1 MKINRKKLV
10 ISLESELSSDGKEVA
25 AALAKALKLKDCG
38 DEILPVAAELSGI
51 SLKLLRR
58 YEEKRV
64 RHAYDLTA
72 DGEDTLHIPPA
83 RDFLT
88 AQIAACRAIADRG
101 ACIITDHHVNTALSD
116 RDDHIRIFVHA
127 QRESRLARYASEKG
141 QSPEQAA
148 KRFAREDRE
157 RIRYFKGVNPKWGK
171 ASNYDLTVNSDSA
184 DPETLAEHIVQYLE
198 TVTGE
203 RLVHPT
209 QAQKR
214 SA

>member
-1 MKINRKKLV
+1 MKINRKRLV
-10 ISLESELSSDGKEVA
+10 ISLESELASGGREVA
-25 AALAKALKLKDCG
+25 AALAKALGLKDRSG
-38 DEILPVAAELSGI
+38 EILPVASELSGI

-83 RDFLT
+83 RDFLA
-88 AQIAACRAIADRG
+88 AQIAACRAIAGREP
-101 ACIITDHHVNTALSD
+101 CIITDHHVNTALSD

-127 QRESRLARYASEKG
+127 QPGNRLVRYATEKG
-141 QSPEQAA
+141 LSQQQAV
-148 KRFAREDRE
+148 KSFVREDRE
-157 RIRYFKGVNPKWGK
+157 RTRYFKGVNPKWGK

-184 DPETLAEHIVQYLE
+184 DPETLAGHIVQYLE

-209 QAQKR
+209 LAQKR